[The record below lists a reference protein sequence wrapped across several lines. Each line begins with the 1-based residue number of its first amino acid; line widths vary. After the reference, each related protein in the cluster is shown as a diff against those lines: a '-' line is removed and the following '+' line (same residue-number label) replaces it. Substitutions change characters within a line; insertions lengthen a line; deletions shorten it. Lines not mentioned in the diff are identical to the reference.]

1 MNKEVRIQ
9 KIQEIVERDKNRT
22 DLLNHEIMWERQL
35 KTEKVYNIPLSYL
48 IYNKYNGRILSRTKS
63 LEKQNQAIDVE
74 TEKGRDLI
82 EKLLME
88 SKLDRNRKTLQSIKD
103 FGQQKV
109 GIITKDGVIID
120 GNRRAMLLNT
130 IDRTGYF

>member
-22 DLLNHEIMWERQL
+22 DLLNHEIMWEKQL

-63 LEKQNQAIDVE
+63 LEKQ
-74 TEKGRDLI
+74 
-82 EKLLME
+82 
-88 SKLDRNRKTLQSIKD
+88 IK
-103 FGQQKV
+103 
-109 GIITKDGVIID
+109 
-120 GNRRAMLLNT
+120 R
-130 IDRTGYF
+130 